1 MATTEDELR
10 RLGLGA
16 AFTGS
21 SQPLQYGLGQAFG
34 AVNPPP
40 ITSQLQS
47 LDISPETSI
56 PTSSYFIEK
65 TGRGG
70 QTFFVPASNNPS
82 VSSVTQ
88 IFTQGQLPE
97 DATIV
102 SSTEHRQNQRDF
114 VNNPFNRAELVE
126 QGFNFNQF
134 NNSLNTTQ
142 ERTTQ
147 PFPTS
152 PFVLPALSEIVN
164 TLKKSNLNFKEVE
177 EIDDVDNFI
186 GNNPLDKP
194 FIPHSERSDK
204 QLLIDNVQA
213 NKFART
219 IPTGIMSLIIK
230 GLGTLEAFQ
239 TQNELDNKGGQ
250 LSLAALLANTQQKGE
265 GNLFQRANKSK
276 NAFKTIADTFTGKAS
291 EKLVDNA
298 IKRADE
304 LNKINQSLAPNVPQQ
319 IEEEKA
325 RQANPFERQRDDIA
339 QQQSQQQAQQQV
351 QQQTLQDQ
359 QRQQQLQIPD
369 DVTPDVPS
377 LDAPPSINPFDAP
390 APQKEG
396 GTIQKMQ
403 EGGEVT
409 EAPAGE
415 GMEMAGLINNPN
427 AAPMGDNADDV
438 PMDVPE
444 DSFIINAEAVQEVG
458 LKDIYKAMDEAII
471 LILKTGLGPQLP
483 AEFKK
488 EDRETVP
495 ILASN
500 GEVMIPPIIAKMIGE
515 ETLNKW
521 NNKGRAIQEAKAAEE
536 KQRAEQQAQQQQQAP
551 VTEASMQQPMMAEG
565 GIVTEKKTLM

>member
-1 MATTEDELR
+1 MATADELR
-10 RLGLGA
+10 RLGLGLGA

-65 TGRGG
+65 TGRDG
-70 QTFFVPASNNPS
+70 QTFFVPSSNNPS

-134 NNSLNTTQ
+134 NNSLNRTQ

-177 EIDDVDNFI
+177 EIDDLDNFI
-186 GNNPLDKP
+186 GNNPLDAPVK
-194 FIPHSERSDK
+194 PHSERSDK
-204 QLLIDNVQA
+204 ELLVNNLQA
-213 NKFART
+213 NKFAKT
-219 IPTGIMSLIIK
+219 LPTGIISLFMK
-230 GLGTLEAFQ
+230 GLGKLESFQ
-239 TQNELDNKGGQ
+239 TQNEINKRGGQ
-250 LSLAALLANTQQKGE
+250 LELASVLANTERKGE
-265 GNLFQRANKSK
+265 GNLFQRLNKSQ
-276 NAFKTIADTFTGKAS
+276 NALKTLSDTFTGKAA
-291 EKLVDNA
+291 EELVD
-298 IKRADE
+298 KSLRRADE

-339 QQQSQQQAQQQV
+339 QQQA
-351 QQQTLQDQ
+351 QQQTLQEQ
-359 QRQQQLQIPD
+359 QQQQLARQIGQGSVD
-369 DVTPDVPS
+369 DIDTSVDVP
-377 LDAPPSINPFDAP
+377 DAVGAVEAAGIDVGTFGR
-390 APQKEG
+390 KEG

-403 EGGEVT
+403 EGGEVA
-409 EAPAGE
+409 EAPTGE
-415 GMEMAGLINNPN
+415 GMEMAGLINDPN
-427 AAPMGDNADDV
+427 AAPMGANADDV
-438 PMDVPE
+438 PMEVPE

-458 LKDIYKAMDEAII
+458 LKDIYKAIDEAII

-483 AEFKK
+483 EEFKK
-488 EDRETVP
+488 EDRDTVP

-536 KQRAEQQAQQQQQAP
+536 KQLAEQQAQQQQQQQAP
-551 VTEASMQQPMMAEG
+551 VTEAPMQQGMA
-565 GIVTEKKTLM
+565 